1 MKDKLKKIREEA
13 VRQIEESKELNS
25 LNDVRVAI
33 LGKKGELTAVLKGMK
48 DVKPEDRPMVGQ
60 LVNETREAIEQK
72 LEETKEQFVHVTR
85 GVDNSREETEM
96 IQSRTEV
103 CDTSREK
110 VIDVIANLSAISQ
123 ENAASTQETTASM
136 SELNETI
143 RILAEAAGNLRK
155 LSDDL
160 DEEMKFFKL

>member
-1 MKDKLKKIREEA
+1 MRY
-13 VRQIEESKELNS
+13 
-25 LNDVRVAI
+25 
-33 LGKKGELTAVLKGMK
+33 
-48 DVKPEDRPMVGQ
+48 
-60 LVNETREAIEQK
+60 
-72 LEETKEQFVHVTR
+72 
-85 GVDNSREETEM
+85 
-96 IQSRTEV
+96 IQR
-103 CDTSREK
+103 K

-155 LSDDL
+155 LSNDL